1 MWVHDAGPEVVEKIK
16 TSYRFVDVVFGTFNI
31 FKLAELL
38 YNRFT
43 SEEQIIDI
51 WDSTK
56 EVVEELPTSRKY
68 PFKSGVI

>member
-1 MWVHDAGPEVVEKIK
+1 MQEPEVVEKIK

-56 EVVEELPTSRKY
+56 RLLRSCQLQESIHLSRAL
-68 PFKSGVI
+68 I